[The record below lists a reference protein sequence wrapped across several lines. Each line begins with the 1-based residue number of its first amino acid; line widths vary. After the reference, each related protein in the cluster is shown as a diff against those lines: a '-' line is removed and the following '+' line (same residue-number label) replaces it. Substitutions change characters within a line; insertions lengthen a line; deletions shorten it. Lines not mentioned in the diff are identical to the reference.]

1 MAQTKLDVT
10 QEYPPIHKTY
20 TVQIGTVHPQLTEI
34 IDLAGATPVAIQM
47 PAAWT
52 AANLTFLAGRDEN
65 NMNDLYDS
73 AGTEVAVTAAA
84 SRYIV
89 LDPQTFHAMRFLRIR
104 SGTAATPVTQTAART
119 LYLVVRP
126 I

>member
-1 MAQTKLDVT
+1 MPQTKLDVT
-10 QEYPPIHKTY
+10 REYPPIHKVY

-34 IDLAGATPVAIQM
+34 IDLAGGTPVAVQM

-52 AANLTFLAGRDEN
+52 AANLTFLAGRAEADMDN
-65 NMNDLYDS
+65 LYDS
-73 AGTEVAVTAAA
+73 AGTEVNVTAAA

-89 LDPQTFHAMRFLRIR
+89 LDPQTFHSMRFLRIR
-104 SGTAATPVTQTAART
+104 SGTAGTPVTQAAART

-126 I
+126 V